1 MLIESLVGLGGN
13 IAGTLIWES
22 RATLM
27 SRLNHVWGRLRGTDV
42 SVVVVGAAG
51 VGKSALGR
59 LLGGQGDVMRGDAY
73 RSSTD
78 LETHSLR
85 APFGASVIVA
95 PGQRRYYDGGAP
107 GQELAQLI
115 ARDRSLAI
123 VHVTADGLRSVDMA
137 RLDLRPDRVL
147 LHQDELAAIRTTGHQ
162 RELEVLRWMAKPL
175 QARQRGAFLMSYVNK
190 QDLWWPWRQ
199 DVVQHYTAG
208 DYGAAMLDLVTA
220 VGEARLVHEVCSG
233 ALTWESLRDEF
244 GAVRLPTASG
254 YDRMMALAHQT
265 RMLELLEA
273 AITSRVHKL

>member
-175 QARQRGAFLMSYVNK
+175 QARQRGAFLMSYV
-190 QDLWWPWRQ
+190 
-199 DVVQHYTAG
+199 VQHYTAG